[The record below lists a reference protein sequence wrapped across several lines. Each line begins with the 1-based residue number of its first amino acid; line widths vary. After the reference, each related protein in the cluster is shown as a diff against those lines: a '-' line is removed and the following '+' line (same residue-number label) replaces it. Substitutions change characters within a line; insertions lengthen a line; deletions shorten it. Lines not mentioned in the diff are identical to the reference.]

1 MGGCDRG
8 FGMSAVLR
16 LQSAM
21 MDLPQ
26 TEPVTDHYFASGMY
40 GRTMAMPKGMVVV
53 GKKHKKEHFF
63 IVTKGRVVVAD
74 GDEKRAMSAGEVHIS
89 KPGAKRAIV
98 AVEDSIIMTV
108 HKTKK
113 RNLDALET
121 QLIEPEKIAS
131 LMDARN
137 KVKELI

>member
-1 MGGCDRG
+1 
-8 FGMSAVLR
+8 MSTVLK

-21 MDLPQ
+21 LDIPQ
-26 TEPVTDHYFASGMY
+26 TEPETNHYFASGMY
-40 GRTMAMPKGMVVV
+40 GRTMAMPATMVVV

-63 IVTKGRVVVAD
+63 IVTKGCVVVAD
-74 GDEKRAMSAGEVHIS
+74 GDEKTTMKAGDVHIS

-98 AVEDSIIMTV
+98 ALEDSIIMTV

-113 RNLDALET
+113 RNLDALES
-121 QLIEPEKIAS
+121 QLIEPEKVAS

-137 KVKELI
+137 KLKELT